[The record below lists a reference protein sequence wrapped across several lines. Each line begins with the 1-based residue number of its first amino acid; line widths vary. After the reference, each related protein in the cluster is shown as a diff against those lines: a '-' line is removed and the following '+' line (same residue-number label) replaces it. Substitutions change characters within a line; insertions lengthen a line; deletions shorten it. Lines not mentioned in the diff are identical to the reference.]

1 MKVIF
6 FGTPEFAVPALK
18 ELKKQK
24 IEIVAVVTQP
34 DKPVGRKKIMT
45 KSPVKKCAED
55 LNLKILQPKN
65 QKELFDILKD
75 SKADFFIVI
84 AYGMILSK
92 EILQMPKYACINVHA
107 SLLPKYRGASP
118 IQEALLNGD
127 KSTGISIMKM
137 DEKLDHGPI
146 YLIKRIEIEEKDDL
160 VSLSEKMSKLSG
172 EILPHMLK
180 DISEGLLMPIHQDE
194 DHQKPS
200 YCRKIKK
207 EDGKINWEKQSAEE
221 VKNMISAYS
230 PWPGVYTDFKGK
242 KLKILDS
249 ETAKENLNPGQ
260 FKVDGKALKI
270 GTTKGV
276 LIPKKVQIEG
286 KNEMDVTSFIN
297 GYMK

>member
-6 FGTPEFAVPALK
+6 FGTPQFAVLSLN

-24 IEIVAVVTQP
+24 IDIAAVVTQP
-34 DKPVGRKKIMT
+34 DKPAGRKKVMT
-45 KSPVKKCAED
+45 KSPVKQCAED
-55 LNLKILQPKN
+55 LNLKILQPRN
-65 QKELFDILKD
+65 QKELFDSLKGL
-75 SKADFFIVI
+75 KADFFIVI

-92 EILQMPKYACINVHA
+92 EILQIPKYSCINVHA

-146 YLIKRIEIEEKDDL
+146 YLIKKIEIEAKDDL
-160 VSLSEKMSKLSG
+160 TSLSNKMAKLSG
-172 EILPHMLK
+172 EILPHVLK
-180 DISEGLLMPIHQDE
+180 DIVEGLLIAIKQDE
-194 DHQKPS
+194 DHQKSS

-207 EDGKINWEKQSAEE
+207 EDGKINWKKQSAKE
-221 VKNMISAYS
+221 VQNMIRAYS
-230 PWPGVYTDFKGK
+230 PWPGVYTDFKDK

-249 ETAKENLNPGQ
+249 ETVEESLNPGQ

-270 GTTKGV
+270 GTAKGV

-286 KNEMDVTSFIN
+286 KNEMDITSFIN

>member
-6 FGTPEFAVPALK
+6 FGTPEFAIPALK

-24 IEIVAVVTQP
+24 IDILAAVTQP
-34 DKPVGRKKIMT
+34 DKPAGRKKLMT
-45 KSPVKKCAED
+45 KSTVKKCAED

-65 QKELFDILKD
+65 QKELFDNLKGL
-75 SKADFFIVI
+75 KVDFFIVI

-92 EILQMPKYACINVHA
+92 EILQMPKYACVNVHA

-160 VSLSEKMSKLSG
+160 ISLSDKMAKLSG
-172 EILPHMLK
+172 EILPRALK
-180 DISEGLLMPIHQDE
+180 DIIEGLIISINQDE

-207 EDGKINWEKQSAEE
+207 EDGEINWKKQSAEE
-221 VKNMISAYS
+221 IKNMIRAYT
-230 PWPGVYTDFKGK
+230 PWPGVFTDFKNK
-242 KLKILDS
+242 KLKILES
-249 ETAKENLNPGQ
+249 EISKENLSPGE

-270 GTTKGV
+270 GTVKGV

-286 KNEMDVTSFIN
+286 KSEMDARSFIN